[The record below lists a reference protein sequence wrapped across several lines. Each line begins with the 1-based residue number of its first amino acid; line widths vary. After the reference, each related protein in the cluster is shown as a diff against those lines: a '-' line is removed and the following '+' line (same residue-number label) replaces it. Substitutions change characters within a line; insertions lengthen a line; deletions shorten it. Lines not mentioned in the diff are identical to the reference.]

1 MKETVAK
8 WIAHECSGYAIAG
21 FEVKDIDYM
30 DDEEKIHKMTTIQS
44 KFAEWIGMRFEIHK
58 CANWGREFVRGRKE
72 DVVFEDFNLCSEVI
86 PQLEGYEFFKYLGEH
101 KARIRVKTN

>member
-30 DDEEKIHKMTTIQS
+30 DDEEEIHKMTTIQS
-44 KFAEWIGMRFEIHK
+44 KFAE
-58 CANWGREFVRGRKE
+58 
-72 DVVFEDFNLCSEVI
+72 
-86 PQLEGYEFFKYLGEH
+86 
-101 KARIRVKTN
+101 